1 TCGGKNVIYTS
12 LAISQTPISKSKNG
26 DVDGGVVEV
35 KRLDNP
41 SSSPSDLTPTVLSDT
56 DEYHTILKNKLHQVC
71 VIVVLFYASAM
82 KVEGSSAQVEI
93 QALQSEPI
101 FKVHS
106 IQEQGEPDNGISTVS
121 TTQKMLGS
129 QVRQAIVRTNDRCA
143 VMGKVSP
150 NEYSFIRV
158 PVANDPIDDFNGIL
172 KSELFNS
179 SSIVYACCSP
189 HIPKASVVL
198 LENSALFFFDLVSY
212 VNCQKLNGYV
222 KRSKLKVLWD
232 DSKADGFQFVLASKI
247 LLLLCDVC
255 KPMVPLLCWVRDLDN
270 PCFIDVIRLF
280 CYGPLSTNEGSI
292 ATEISKFY
300 KPFLSKDLSKLNFDV
315 AHREPLFKFKDSLLY
330 SSGDDEYEFPKWFKD
345 LNLDYLCGYLNDNL
359 AESLG
364 SRMQKSHKDFQ
375 QMESINLD
383 FHEIFLPCCNTKW
396 SHKMQPNDSLVGHV
410 LPLPILLALQEF
422 CNGCPDLE
430 KMCGFSLDVEF
441 GFRFNE
447 VMRVTTEM
455 VVSDFCLL
463 NNDETVFL
471 AYDNDEM

>member
-232 DSKADGFQFVLASKI
+232 DSSGFLAFFKAEADGFQFVLASKI

-270 PCFIDVIRLF
+270 PCFIDVIRLLELRLQRRDNTYQWATELSFFILLGSFWNCEFRLF

-383 FHEIFLPCCNTKW
+383 FHEIL
-396 SHKMQPNDSLVGHV
+396 
-410 LPLPILLALQEF
+410 
-422 CNGCPDLE
+422 
-430 KMCGFSLDVEF
+430 
-441 GFRFNE
+441 
-447 VMRVTTEM
+447 
-455 VVSDFCLL
+455 
-463 NNDETVFL
+463 
-471 AYDNDEM
+471 